1 MRPFNDRLEIL
12 VTLVWMAA
20 CAVVAMQFA
29 SVPAAVAAGTG
40 AFLGCVAARWA
51 ARRGAHLEAAITLCP
66 FMCALLLLACDGM
79 HRAQFAGTMVGPM
92 PAHELAEILVW
103 GGATFCISLA
113 LDLFRAELP
122 QAAGIRVILIVA
134 GFAASLAAHCGARS
148 FSVIDFVLQAEKD
161 PVHFFLLTGIV
172 IAIGAVGRG
181 LANPDVTIRGTKYPL
196 RLNGLLALL
205 PQGRFNPPANPN
217 HSTGL

>member
-12 VTLVWMAA
+12 GTLVWMAA

-29 SVPAAVAAGTG
+29 SVAAAMGAGTG
-40 AFLGCVAARWA
+40 AFLGCVAARWTA
-51 ARRGAHLEAAITLCP
+51 HRGAHLEAAITLCP

-79 HRAQFAGTMVGPM
+79 HRAQFTGK
-92 PAHELAEILVW
+92 ILVW
-103 GGATFCISLA
+103 AGAAFCISLA

-122 QAAGIRVILIVA
+122 QAAGIRVVLIVA
-134 GFAASLAAHCGARS
+134 AFAASLAAHCGARP
-148 FSVIDFVLQAEKD
+148 FSVIDFVLHAEKD
-161 PVHFFLLTGIV
+161 PVHFFLLAGIV

-181 LANPDVTIRGTKYPL
+181 LANPEVTLRGT
-196 RLNGLLALL
+196 LLALL
-205 PQGRFNPPANPN
+205 PQGRLRPSADST

>member
-12 VTLVWMAA
+12 GTLAWMAA
-20 CAVVAMQFA
+20 CGVVAMQYA
-29 SVPAAVAAGTG
+29 SVPAAAAAGTS

-79 HRAQFAGTMVGPM
+79 HHA
-92 PAHELAEILVW
+92 ILIW
-103 GGATFCISLA
+103 GGAAFCISLA

-122 QAAGIRVILIVA
+122 QAAGIRVLLIVA
-134 GFAASLAAHCGARS
+134 GFAASLAAHCVPQS
-148 FSVIDFVLQAEKD
+148 FSVIDFVLHAEKD
-161 PVHFFLLTGIV
+161 PVHFFLLAGIV
-172 IAIGAVGRG
+172 IAVGAVGRS
-181 LANPDVTIRGTKYPL
+181 LANPDVTLRGTL
-196 RLNGLLALL
+196 VALL
-205 PQGRFNPPANPN
+205 PRLNSSANPN

>member
-12 VTLVWMAA
+12 GTLAWMAA
-20 CAVVAMQFA
+20 CGVVAMQYA
-29 SVPAAVAAGTG
+29 SVPAAAAAGTS

-79 HRAQFAGTMVGPM
+79 HRA
-92 PAHELAEILVW
+92 ILIW
-103 GGATFCISLA
+103 GGAAFCISLA

-122 QAAGIRVILIVA
+122 QAAGIRVLLIVA
-134 GFAASLAAHCGARS
+134 GFAASLAAHCVPQS
-148 FSVIDFVLQAEKD
+148 FSVIDFVLHAEKD
-161 PVHFFLLTGIV
+161 PVHFFLLAGIV
-172 IAIGAVGRG
+172 IAVGAVGRS
-181 LANPDVTIRGTKYPL
+181 LANPDVTLKGTL
-196 RLNGLLALL
+196 VALL
-205 PQGRFNPPANPN
+205 PRLNSSANPN